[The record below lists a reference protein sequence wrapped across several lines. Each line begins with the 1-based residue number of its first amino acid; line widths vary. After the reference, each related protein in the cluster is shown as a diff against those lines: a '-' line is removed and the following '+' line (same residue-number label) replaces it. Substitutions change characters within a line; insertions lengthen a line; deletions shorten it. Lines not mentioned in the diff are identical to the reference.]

1 MKLERRDG
9 LGLWAKPQ
17 WKDISDRA
25 LGTVTAAREHG
36 REGDLLP

>member
-17 WKDISDRA
+17 WKDISDRVMGA
-25 LGTVTAAREHG
+25 VTAAREHS
-36 REGDLLP
+36 READLLP